1 MNFSPELLDQ
11 FRQLRMDL
19 LAMAVREHID
29 LNDYA
34 RFTLASSGLDEELRA
49 IEEIE
54 VTAPPQESA
63 A

>member
-19 LAMAVREHID
+19 LAMAVRERID

-34 RFTLASSGLDEELRA
+34 RFALAASGLDEELHA

-54 VTAPPQESA
+54 VTAPPEERA